1 MKKLFL
7 LAILSFALVSCGSD
21 SGDAEFTGNEVAFQ
35 MIPGS
40 VNGNQTTGSLVI
52 KERTGG
58 TAQIEITLNGV
69 IPNSNHPV
77 HLHFGSLEDDGNV
90 ATLLNPI
97 LEADGVGYSVTIL
110 NELENGDEMTYA
122 DLITFNGS
130 IKIHFEASG
139 PLKDEIL
146 GSTNIGINS
155 DQNQA
160 YLSGEKS
167 ITICNSE
174 Y

>member
-7 LAILSFALVSCGSD
+7 SAILSLAIFSCASD
-21 SGDAEFTGNEVAFQ
+21 SGEAEFTGNEVAFQ

-40 VNGNQTTGSLVI
+40 VNGNETSGSLVI
-52 KERTGG
+52 RERTGG
-58 TAQIEITLNGV
+58 IAQIEIRLNGV
-69 IPNSNHPV
+69 IANANHPV

-90 ATLLNPI
+90 ATLLNPVV
-97 LEADGVGYSVTIL
+97 EVDGIGQSVTIL
-110 NELENGDEMTYA
+110 NQLENGEEIDYA
-122 DLITFNGS
+122 KLIAFDGS
-130 IKIHFEASG
+130 IKVHFEASG

-160 YLSGEKS
+160 YLSGDKS